1 MTGKKKPTAKAVH
14 MQVDAEAIR
23 NLADF
28 FKDTDLTEIEYE
40 KDGCRIR
47 VCRGTHS
54 SPQMNPT
61 YISQPAP
68 SAPISEAPSKVSMD
82 PESHPGAVKSPMV
95 GTAYMSPKP
104 DSPKF
109 VEVGTTVSAGQVLMI
124 IEAMKVMNPLKSPR
138 DGKVTNIFVE
148 DGQPVEYDQ
157 PLFIIE

>member
-1 MTGKKKPTAKAVH
+1 MTGKKKPTPKAVH
-14 MQVDAEAIR
+14 MKIDADAIR
-23 NLADF
+23 DLADF

-47 VCRGTHS
+47 VCRGGHS
-54 SPQMNPT
+54 GSPTT
-61 YISQPAP
+61 YVSHP
-68 SAPISEAPSKVSMD
+68 SHHSTPLISEAPSKVVMD
-82 PESHPGAVKSPMV
+82 PESHPGAIKSPMV

-109 VEVGTTVSAGQVLMI
+109 VDVGASVSAGQVLMI

-138 DGKVTNIFVE
+138 DGKVTSIFVE

>member
-47 VCRGTHS
+47 VCRGHNGS
-54 SPQMNPT
+54 SQMAPT
-61 YISQPAP
+61 YVSQPAV
-68 SAPISEAPSKVSMD
+68 SAPVDTPSKVSMD

-138 DGKVTNIFVE
+138 DGKITSIFVE

>member
-1 MTGKKKPTAKAVH
+1 MTGKKKPTTKAVH

-28 FKDTDLTEIEYE
+28 FKGTDLTEIEYE

-47 VCRGTHS
+47 VCRGTHAA
-54 SPQMNPT
+54 PQTPST
-61 YISQPAP
+61 YIASAAP
-68 SAPISEAPSKVSMD
+68 SLPVADPSSKASVD

-104 DSPKF
+104 DAPRF

-124 IEAMKVMNPLKSPR
+124 IEAMKVMNPLKSPKG
-138 DGKVTNIFVE
+138 GKITNILVE

>member
-47 VCRGTHS
+47 VCRGNSSGTPMNTYVSQPTPS
-54 SPQMNPT
+54 SPIAETPVK
-61 YISQPAP
+61 A
-68 SAPISEAPSKVSMD
+68 SMD

-109 VEVGTTVSAGQVLMI
+109 VEVGTSVSAGQVLMI

-138 DGKVTNIFVE
+138 EGKITHIFVE

>member
-47 VCRGTHS
+47 VCRGHNGS
-54 SPQMNPT
+54 SQMAPT
-61 YISQPAP
+61 YVSQPTV
-68 SAPISEAPSKVSMD
+68 SAPVDTPSKVSMD

-138 DGKVTNIFVE
+138 DGKVTNVFVE

>member
-47 VCRGTHS
+47 VCRGHNGS
-54 SPQMNPT
+54 SQMAPT
-61 YISQPAP
+61 YVSQPTV
-68 SAPISEAPSKVSMD
+68 SAPVDTPSKVSMD

-138 DGKVTNIFVE
+138 DGKITSILVE

>member
-1 MTGKKKPTAKAVH
+1 MTEKKKPTARP

-47 VCRGTHS
+47 VCRGHTS
-54 SPQMNPT
+54 GPQIAPT
-61 YISQPAP
+61 YVSQPVS
-68 SAPISEAPSKVSMD
+68 SAPVETPSKISMD

-104 DSPKF
+104 DAPKF
-109 VEVGTTVSAGQVLMI
+109 VEVGTAVSAGQVLMI

-138 DGKVTNIFVE
+138 DGKITNILVE